1 METEVT
7 IVNKSMEITNP
18 NHIAQFSKVLTKFI
32 TENKLSC
39 VIQGKQYVYC
49 DGWKFAGTSF
59 GLTAIPNKP
68 INESKDKEI
77 KYSCECDIINIQ
89 TQVKLSYGFA
99 ICSNLEAKKKSF
111 DEYAIA
117 SIAQTRA
124 IAKAYRNLLG
134 FIMNA
139 AGFEATPAEEA
150 EGIKEEKQ
158 ENKADISKEI
168 LEEISKFTD
177 KKRLQDWANNLKE
190 YHKNKKF
197 IQAVQV
203 QLNKLK

>member
-1 METEVT
+1 METAIQIT
-7 IVNKSMEITNP
+7 PKMEITNP
-18 NHIAQFSKVLTKFI
+18 DHIAKFSKILTEFI
-32 TENKLSC
+32 TKNKLSC
-39 VIQGKQYVYC
+39 TIQGKQYVYC

-59 GLTAIPNKP
+59 GLTAIPYRP

-77 KYSCECDIINIQ
+77 KYSCECDIINIHTQ
-89 TQVKLSYGFA
+89 TKLSYGFA
-99 ICSNLEAKKKSF
+99 ICSNIESKKKSF

-117 SIAQTRA
+117 SMSQTRA

-150 EGIKEEKQ
+150 EGIKDEK
-158 ENKADISKEI
+158 EAEKAELSQEI
-168 LEEISKFTD
+168 LDEIGRFTD
-177 KKRLQDWANNLKE
+177 KKSLQDWANNLKE

-203 QLNKLK
+203 QLKKLK